1 MRSCRKRLQTGHSRS
16 GSMIGVFSLRQRRY
30 LKICLFPAAPT
41 DYFRSLSLPPPSVFQ
56 IIQGSCNHSRR
67 QEPINN
73 DNAAMI
79 SRIRQVLVHLGFYGL
94 QHTHKHTHTHAP
106 DNQWGD
112 ENLTDSFSPAQRHW
126 QSNFHHQTGVSC
138 SWSHAREHRDKGF
151 GLIQF
156 GENSF
161 EIARCWNRTH
171 FTQVFWDY
179 LPGELNQFQLCVLT
193 WCVHVTY
200 Y

>member
-94 QHTHKHTHTHAP
+94 QHTHKQTHTHTHTHRTINEETRTSLTLCLLLRDT
-106 DNQWGD
+106 DNPISIIKQVFLVPGHTRVNTAIRVSVWF
-112 ENLTDSFSPAQRHW
+112 NLVRIVLKLP
-126 QSNFHHQTGVSC
+126 VV
-138 SWSHAREHRDKGF
+138 
-151 GLIQF
+151 
-156 GENSF
+156 
-161 EIARCWNRTH
+161 EIARTSRRSSEIICQEN
-171 FTQVFWDY
+171 
-179 LPGELNQFQLCVLT
+179 
-193 WCVHVTY
+193 
-200 Y
+200 